1 VEATLAGEPLL
12 GVEHLHIHYGQGA
25 GKKTIVHD
33 ISFSLRRNESLGIV
47 GESGSGKSMTAKSLV
62 QLLPPGV
69 QVSGSV
75 RLDGTELV
83 GAPRS
88 ALRAIRG
95 RRISLLLQDPFT
107 MLNPVQTIAATMRE
121 SLPSSQR
128 RGGRQGRAE
137 IARRLL
143 EVGLDSAVMSRYP
156 FQLSGGQRQRVA
168 IAAVL
173 AKDPDIL
180 LADEPT
186 TALDVTTQAEIIAL
200 LRRLRAERGMSL
212 LLITHDLQVAFAVC
226 DRIAVMYAGTV
237 VEAAGAS
244 DLEQEPLHPYSAGLL
259 ASDVPPTGYVERL
272 AYIPGSVPSASSWTA
287 AGRCPFTERCAWHG
301 DQCEQA
307 LPPLVR
313 VAPARES
320 ACVRIGEIRREL
332 PRLAILATA
341 EGSLPAVM
349 PSVPRASETEL
360 VRITDLTK
368 VYRQSAMLGRGR
380 ETRALQGVS
389 LSIGEG
395 ESVGLVGESGSG
407 KTTIARIMLGLV
419 TADEGQVTV
428 GGVDATRF
436 RKLRR
441 KDLRTVRETLQ
452 MVFQDPFAS
461 LNPMLRIGDAI
472 AEALARRDP
481 GATEGPRSV
490 AEVLDTV
497 GLPASYAS
505 RRPAQLSG
513 GECQRVSIA
522 RAVAVHPKVLVCD
535 EPVAALDVSVQA
547 QILELLR
554 DVRARYGMSL
564 LFITHDLA
572 VVRQMTQRIVVLYR
586 GQIVEQGSTQ
596 QVLDKPGHAYTI
608 RLLDSVPMNLRVA
621 SEPARRSI

>member
-12 GVEHLHIHYGQGA
+12 GIEHLHIHYGQGA

-33 ISFSLRRNESLGIV
+33 ISFSLHRNESLGIV
-47 GESGSGKSMTAKSLV
+47 GESGSGKSMTARSLV

-75 RLDGTELV
+75 LLDGTELV

-107 MLNPVQTIAATMRE
+107 MLNPTQTIAATMRE
-121 SLPSSQR
+121 SLPSGQR
-128 RGGRQGRAE
+128 RGGRPGREE
-137 IARRLL
+137 ITRRLL
-143 EVGLDSAVMSRYP
+143 EVGLDSAVMRKYP
-156 FQLSGGQRQRVA
+156 FQLSGGQRQRAA
-168 IAAVL
+168 IAAAL

-212 LLITHDLQVAFAVC
+212 LLITHDLQVAFALC

-237 VEAAGAS
+237 VETAGTA
-244 DLEQEPLHPYSAGLL
+244 DLEQEPLHPYSVGLL
-259 ASDVPPTGYVERL
+259 ASDVPATRYVERL
-272 AYIPGSVPSASSWTA
+272 SYIPGSVPSASLWIR
-287 AGRCPFTERCAWHG
+287 AGRCPFTERCTWHSG
-301 DQCEQA
+301 ECEQS
-307 LPPLVR
+307 LPPLVQ
-313 VAPARES
+313 VAPAHES
-320 ACVRIGEIRREL
+320 ACVRIDEIRREL
-332 PRLAILATA
+332 PRLATA
-341 EGSLPAVM
+341 EGSSPTVI
-349 PSVPRASETEL
+349 PSAPLGSETDL
-360 VRITDLTK
+360 VRIAGLTK
-368 VYRQSAMLGRGR
+368 VYRQSAMLGRSR
-380 ETRALQGVS
+380 ETVALRGVS

-419 TADEGQVTV
+419 AADGGQVTV
-428 GGVDATRF
+428 GGVDTTRF
-436 RKLRR
+436 HKLRR
-441 KDLRTVRETLQ
+441 KDLAAVRATLQ

-472 AEALARRDP
+472 AEALARRNP
-481 GATEGPRSV
+481 AAAEGPRSV
-490 AEVLDTV
+490 AEVLDMV

-513 GECQRVSIA
+513 GECQRVSVA
-522 RAVAVHPKVLVCD
+522 RAVAIHPKVLVCD

-554 DVRARYGMSL
+554 DVRTRYGMSL

-586 GQIVEQGSTQ
+586 GEVVEQGPTQ
-596 QVLDKPGHAYTI
+596 QVLDKPRHAYTI